1 MPTHL
6 AAAVGAMGAR
16 PPIDTGP
23 AEAGP
28 SHARTEAVAAARM
41 ARDEAVRA
49 STTYVVMPGDT
60 LKRIARATL
69 GCEERWRE
77 LWDANREELPDPRM
91 LYPGQALR
99 IPKRRAPAAH
109 AATKPAAPP
118 DPAAVAR
125 FLAAAKAFLGQ
136 PFRWGGGHVPRALGR
151 PVPVDGSGLVQQAAR
166 AAGAQLDGTAAAQQR
181 LGRPVPMD
189 ALAPGDLLFQGDP
202 ARHVGVY
209 LGDGQVLH
217 ASSRAGKVVAEPIRP
232 EHGFGHARR
241 AF

>member
-1 MPTHL
+1 MQARL
-6 AAAVGAMGAR
+6 SVAIGAHGAR
-16 PPIDTGP
+16 PNADN
-23 AEAGP
+23 E
-28 SHARTEAVAAARM
+28 AARPR
-41 ARDEAVRA
+41 AGAEPSTRFACDRAVRA
-49 STTYVVMPGDT
+49 TLTYVVMPGDT

-69 GCEERWRE
+69 GSEDRWRE

-91 LYPGQALR
+91 IYPGQTLTV
-99 IPKRRAPAAH
+99 PKRRPQAPSA

-125 FLAAAKAFLGQ
+125 FLRAAQTFLGQ
-136 PFRWGGGHVPRALGR
+136 PFCWGGGHLPRALGK

-181 LGRPVPMD
+181 LGRPVPMGD
-189 ALAPGDLLFQGDP
+189 ILPGDLLFQGEP
-202 ARHVGVY
+202 ARHVGIY

-217 ASSRAGKVVAEPIRP
+217 ASSRAGRVVAEPLGP
-232 EHGFGHARR
+232 ETPFDQARR